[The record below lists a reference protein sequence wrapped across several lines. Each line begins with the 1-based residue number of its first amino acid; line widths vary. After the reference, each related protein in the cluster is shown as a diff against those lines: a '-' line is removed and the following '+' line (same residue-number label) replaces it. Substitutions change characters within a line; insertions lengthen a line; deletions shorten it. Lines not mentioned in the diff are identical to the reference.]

1 MSFAS
6 SCGHPSS
13 KTAAPHT
20 PGLAEADQALAA
32 LLRQLAQ
39 SGDEMAQI
47 VLKKESKTPEELRHH
62 WLFTRSVNGPS
73 SRYMAAREELLR
85 SHFGTKEE
93 QKLEDLALHGEWEL
107 LARRLFV
114 GEYQWNSEAAMALLR
129 ADGSSP
135 WVNSLR
141 EALFYWLGGV
151 TRDPEIKKLQSQV
164 GTAVGNTFDEQLIL
178 QFASFNDNTHHV
190 DLWFVGKALE
200 NQKYDLATRLLA
212 KVNPKVNKRS
222 PPHLQV
228 DHAALRKG
236 IIAQGPQKGPLFE
249 WFFERTHDAL
259 PFRLPFEWAKPY
271 YPAMVIFWD
280 KSDEYARAERYVCQI
295 QHVDKTDAEYLDPD
309 PSGHLYLT
317 KGSDESQHKWQK
329 PIRQVDIRWTDGKES
344 KEPVRAI
351 VLEQDS
357 TVAIGRTFVSYGHG
371 SLLDLKELKLQAK
384 FMTGQRVRIVGRIAR
399 LIVLKKKQPI
409 IVVKRPDGDEI

>member
-1 MSFAS
+1 MSLAS
-6 SCGHPSS
+6 SCGHPS

-20 PGLAEADQALAA
+20 PGLAEADQALAT

-47 VLKKESKTPEELRHH
+47 VLKKEAKTPEELRHH

-73 SRYMAAREELLR
+73 SRYMEAQESLLK
-85 SHFGTKEE
+85 SHFGAKED

-107 LARRLFV
+107 LARRIRV
-114 GEYQWNSEAAMALLR
+114 GEYEWNSETAMALLR

-141 EALFYWLGGV
+141 EALFFWLGGA
-151 TRDPEIKKLQSQV
+151 TRDPEKKKLQSQV
-164 GTAVGNTFDEQLIL
+164 GTAVGNTFDEQLIV
-178 QFASFNDNTHHV
+178 QFASFSDNSHQV

-212 KVNPKVNKRS
+212 KADPKVNKRS

-228 DHAALRKG
+228 DHNALRLG
-236 IIAQGPQKGPLFE
+236 IIAQGPQRGPLFE

-259 PFRLPFEWAKPY
+259 PFRLPFDWAKPY
-271 YPAMVIFWD
+271 YPAMVVFWD
-280 KSDEYARAERYVCQI
+280 KSDEFTRAERYVCQI
-295 QHVDKTDAEYLDPD
+295 QHADQTDAKYLDPD
-309 PSGHLYLT
+309 PAGHLYLT
-317 KGSDESQHKWQK
+317 KGSEERQHRWQK
-329 PIRQVDIRWTDGKES
+329 PIRQVDIRWADGKES
-344 KEPVRAI
+344 RDPVKTL
-351 VLEQDS
+351 VLEEDS
-357 TVAIGRTFVSYGHG
+357 TVAIGRTFVQYGSG
-371 SLLDLKELKLQAK
+371 LLDLKDLKLQAK

-399 LIVLKKKQPI
+399 LTVLKKKQPI
-409 IVVKRPDGDEI
+409 IVVKRIDDEI